1 MNEIRRRRL
10 RVSALA
16 LLWLCG
22 LIAAGTGTQANAA
35 GGIPL
40 TLAQAAPAPV
50 VLPPN
55 VQKVGRMYVMESI
68 VVLALFGG
76 AVYAVCRTSRRT

>member
-1 MNEIRRRRL
+1 MNEMRRRL
-10 RVSALA
+10 RVSALV
-16 LLWLCG
+16 LLCLCG
-22 LIAAGTGTQANAA
+22 LIAAGTPARVNAA
-35 GGIPL
+35 GRINL

-55 VQKVGRMYVMESI
+55 VQKVGRMYVMESV